1 MYRKKNSL
9 CLVRHK
15 VPLECHSGECIFQQE
30 FENTVP
36 VRCYSS
42 CVCVCEQKYAAS
54 AAHHCVVQHLL
65 SILIHLVPQF
75 SWRHLHAALN
85 AQTRRRLMT
94 RIETGVCVGVFAH
107 AITNCGMGNVALA
120 RFHLLFHMRFVQMS
134 LLQMNEYVTATLSIV
149 VK

>member
-36 VRCYSS
+36 VRCYVCVWAKVRCLCGTSLCRTTFVIHS
-42 CVCVCEQKYAAS
+42 HSFGSTIFVTTFTRCAECPDSPPTDDTNWNRCVCVC
-54 AAHHCVVQHLL
+54 
-65 SILIHLVPQF
+65 
-75 SWRHLHAALN
+75 
-85 AQTRRRLMT
+85 
-94 RIETGVCVGVFAH
+94 VFAH

-134 LLQMNEYVTATLSIV
+134 LLQMYEYVTATLSIV